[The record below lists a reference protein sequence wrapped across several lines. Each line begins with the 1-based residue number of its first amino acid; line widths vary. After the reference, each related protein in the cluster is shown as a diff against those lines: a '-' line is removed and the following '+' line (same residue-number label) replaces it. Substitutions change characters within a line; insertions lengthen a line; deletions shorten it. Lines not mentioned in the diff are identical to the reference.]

1 MATPVSTST
10 LGFREVLRTPAV
22 KRLWIAQVVSV
33 FGDFLA
39 VFAIFSVVTFQLH
52 GTPMQV
58 AMVMVAFLT
67 PLAIISPV
75 AGVFVDKWNVKA
87 TMIASDLIR
96 AVMVLVLI
104 FVRDLNVIY
113 GTLFALS
120 TVSAFFVPA
129 QSVAVRTLA
138 PAGGLMSVNALM
150 TQAIQGAQIIS
161 PSIAGLLVERVGA
174 DACFLLDTVS
184 FVVSA
189 ALVASLTIKRETAAP
204 AARAAGVWSS
214 LMQGLRFIFTHRAIS
229 FVLISMASGMFA
241 VRCFGSLLSVWVRD
255 VLRRDAETFGLL
267 NTLIGIGMITGT
279 QMVRKLS
286 GRVAPERLVSLAV
299 AGMGVAVAVTAIF
312 SEIVSAVVGML
323 ALGICAAFIIITS
336 QTLMQHETPSEMLGR
351 VSSSMMST
359 MAVAQVLAMF
369 VAGPVAERAG
379 LHKLYYGSAV
389 MLAAVSGV
397 GLLQLRRRA

>member
-1 MATPVSTST
+1 
-10 LGFREVLRTPAV
+10 LQTPAV

-58 AMVMVAFLT
+58 AMVLVAFLT
-67 PLAIISPV
+67 PLAIVSPV

-150 TQAIQGAQIIS
+150 SQAIQGAQIIS

-174 DACFLLDTVS
+174 NACFLLDTLS

-189 ALVASLTIKRETAAP
+189 ALVASLTIKREAAAP
-204 AARAAGVWSS
+204 TTRAAGVWSS
-214 LMQGLRFIFTHRAIS
+214 LMQGLRFIFTHREIS

-255 VLRRDAETFGLL
+255 VLRRDAATFGLL

-279 QMVRKLS
+279 QIVRRLS

-336 QTLMQHETPSEMLGR
+336 QTLMQHETPAEMLGR

-369 VAGPVAERAG
+369 VAGPVAQRAG
-379 LHKLYYGSAV
+379 LHNLYYGSAV

>member
-1 MATPVSTST
+1 MASPAST
-10 LGFREVLRTPAV
+10 LGFRDVLQTPAV

-58 AMVMVAFLT
+58 AMVLVAFLT
-67 PLAIISPV
+67 PLAVVSPI
-75 AGVFVDKWNVKA
+75 AGVYVDRWNLKA

-96 AVMVLVLI
+96 AAMVLVLV

-113 GTLFALS
+113 ATLFAMS

-138 PAGGLMSVNALM
+138 PAGGLMAVNALM
-150 TQAIQGAQIIS
+150 TQAIQGAQIIT
-161 PSIAGLLVERVGA
+161 PSIAGALVEWVGA
-174 DACFLLDTVS
+174 DACFLLDVAS
-184 FVVSA
+184 FFVSA
-189 ALVASLTIKRETAAP
+189 GLVATLAIRRDAPPAGAHATSVLSSLT
-204 AARAAGVWSS
+204 
-214 LMQGLRFIFTHRAIS
+214 QGLRFIFTHRTIS
-229 FVLISMASGMFA
+229 FVMISMASGMFA
-241 VRCFGSLLSVWVRD
+241 VRCFGALLSVWVRD
-255 VLRRDAETFGLL
+255 VLLAKAGTFGLL
-267 NTLIGIGMITGT
+267 NTLIGIGMIVGT

-286 GRVAPERLVSLAV
+286 ARIAPEKLVSFAL
-299 AGMGVAVAVTAIF
+299 AGMGIAVAVTAIF

-323 ALGICAAFIIITS
+323 GLGFCAAFIMITS
-336 QTLMQHETPSEMLGR
+336 QTLMQHETPQEMLGR
-351 VSSSMMST
+351 VSSSMMSV
-359 MAVAQVLAMF
+359 MAVSQVIAMF

-379 LHKLYYGSAV
+379 LHNLYYGSAV

-397 GLLQLRRRA
+397 GLLQLRRRV